1 MKKSSIKYLSL
12 FLGLLS
18 LSISGYCI
26 YRYFSHKPRFEERS
40 IENAEENCEENCF
53 SVSLNYLYCKGNSL
67 FDNNFNE

>member
-40 IENAEENCEENCF
+40 IENAEENCEETA
-53 SVSLNYLYCKGNSL
+53 SP
-67 FDNNFNE
+67 